1 MRRYLFFSILALFMF
16 FVPVSLSAQEDSS
29 QKIIRMFL
37 HDGDILDIKSSELD
51 SITATPTIQKVWK
64 NGIFTSFAIEEVD
77 SIWYV
82 YPTLRI
88 SIKSMDFG
96 KVAIGNGKSRTV
108 TLTNSGQYPE
118 SYFIWADGVFSA
130 KGSGLEFM
138 IDSGESQD
146 VEIVFSPEATMYY
159 SGALIISSSALE
171 DGVLS
176 FPLYGCGVSSE
187 SDEQEME
194 LIPEEHDFEIEVP
207 DEVSIEELN
216 GFKIVNS
223 FGEFPAN
230 IQVPN
235 GSLRANGVFGNS
247 LFVPGQVSP
256 NWLQTHFLVD
266 NQNYPFLMTISMPGE
281 KNELSVENTAIALL
295 MTEPLLITSDEAE
308 YRNTVNAIKS
318 CGQAYKDYVA
328 EVRARYLYGLKHQM
342 CPDYSSINTSPVI
355 YQLIRKVWDNSE
367 LSLDGV
373 SLVGL
378 QRTGASVKYRLHN
391 NYKRVLHA
399 YPSRVKMAENNVAIS
414 EQEDVSYTLQELC
427 EWLITSSDLVKTE
440 LDKEKNKDEIEFITE
455 MNEWIGDIE
464 KLLVRFGFADENSHI
479 QMPIIVDSRHAN
491 YWKIVKGSVYGE
503 TSSVFEVE
511 SEDIETTYMNPY
523 TKKEF
528 DKVFVDIYG
537 MGHYSDGKHWNDFTS
552 KEKFRVLFALI
563 HSAYKDVV
571 KPLMDLAIGAKGAYD
586 ATGPDKFNYD
596 FRYGERKYPEILLAG
611 KLVEDFFTSVEGNS
625 LQDNWDNAIEL
636 KKNLDNG
643 DWFELVKQFTCFVCD
658 RILSFSYEN
667 PEDKRTY
674 INLIYN
680 IYKKYTNTTATSE
693 TFRATFKGVANNLT
707 HLKKANFV
715 GQWIKI
721 SENALDLAGIIEAF
735 ARSQLKQTFV
745 IDKSDQAYIYM
756 RTPKETYR
764 TRSISSDVH
773 FEWDAYMG
781 SGFGNYLYDL
791 EFLVVTPDKEIK
803 VKALTNIGGK
813 TCDYNITTLPEYNKA
828 IRILFRIIGHHPEY
842 PEVEYAR
849 SDLQTL
855 VSLLPDDMPEFVDM
869 GLGSGT
875 LWASRNLGAAS
886 SRDYGNYY
894 AWGELTGYNEGK
906 SGFSWKNYKY
916 CRGTNN
922 TLTKYCPKANYGN
935 NNFTDGLKELQSS
948 DDVVSQLYG
957 NGFSIPSKEE
967 WEELVSECSWSQ
979 LDNGV
984 LVRSNKN
991 GNVIFL
997 PKAGYRSGL
1006 VLYDAGMQGYYWSK
1020 TLDLSSP
1027 DDAWYLLVDKSG
1039 TLNDYYRCQG
1049 RSVRPVFHPS
1059 ATESSLP

>member
-1 MRRYLFFSILALFMF
+1 M
-16 FVPVSLSAQEDSS
+16 
-29 QKIIRMFL
+29 
-37 HDGDILDIKSSELD
+37 
-51 SITATPTIQKVWK
+51 
-64 NGIFTSFAIEEVD
+64 
-77 SIWYV
+77 
-82 YPTLRI
+82 
-88 SIKSMDFG
+88 
-96 KVAIGNGKSRTV
+96 
-108 TLTNSGQYPE
+108 
-118 SYFIWADGVFSA
+118 
-130 KGSGLEFM
+130 
-138 IDSGESQD
+138 
-146 VEIVFSPEATMYY
+146 
-159 SGALIISSSALE
+159 
-171 DGVLS
+171 
-176 FPLYGCGVSSE
+176 
-187 SDEQEME
+187 
-194 LIPEEHDFEIEVP
+194 
-207 DEVSIEELN
+207 
-216 GFKIVNS
+216 
-223 FGEFPAN
+223 
-230 IQVPN
+230 
-235 GSLRANGVFGNS
+235 
-247 LFVPGQVSP
+247 
-256 NWLQTHFLVD
+256 
-266 NQNYPFLMTISMPGE
+266 
-281 KNELSVENTAIALL
+281 
-295 MTEPLLITSDEAE
+295 
-308 YRNTVNAIKS
+308 
-318 CGQAYKDYVA
+318 
-328 EVRARYLYGLKHQM
+328 
-342 CPDYSSINTSPVI
+342 
-355 YQLIRKVWDNSE
+355 
-367 LSLDGV
+367 
-373 SLVGL
+373 
-378 QRTGASVKYRLHN
+378 
-391 NYKRVLHA
+391 
-399 YPSRVKMAENNVAIS
+399 
-414 EQEDVSYTLQELC
+414 
-427 EWLITSSDLVKTE
+427 
-440 LDKEKNKDEIEFITE
+440 
-455 MNEWIGDIE
+455 
-464 KLLVRFGFADENSHI
+464 
-479 QMPIIVDSRHAN
+479 
-491 YWKIVKGSVYGE
+491 
-503 TSSVFEVE
+503 
-511 SEDIETTYMNPY
+511 
-523 TKKEF
+523 
-528 DKVFVDIYG
+528 
-537 MGHYSDGKHWNDFTS
+537 
-552 KEKFRVLFALI
+552 
-563 HSAYKDVV
+563 
-571 KPLMDLAIGAKGAYD
+571 
-586 ATGPDKFNYD
+586 
-596 FRYGERKYPEILLAG
+596 
-611 KLVEDFFTSVEGNS
+611 
-625 LQDNWDNAIEL
+625 
-636 KKNLDNG
+636 
-643 DWFELVKQFTCFVCD
+643 
-658 RILSFSYEN
+658 
-667 PEDKRTY
+667 
-674 INLIYN
+674 
-680 IYKKYTNTTATSE
+680 
-693 TFRATFKGVANNLT
+693 
-707 HLKKANFV
+707 

-764 TRSISSDVH
+764 TRSISSYVH